1 MRMTRYTR
9 RIRGILGTGLVWGA
23 LGGIIGVV
31 GGVIGA
37 MTDPGT
43 LAEWLLS
50 LGLGF
55 SGFGFLAGSGFAAVL
70 SLLEGR
76 TTMEELSR
84 GRAAAWGGL
93 AGFILPLTLVAA
105 LSGGALPL
113 LPAVASATVFGG
125 ITALLGAGTVHI
137 ARSRAR
143 LESSAE
149 DEPLLGPPS

>member
-1 MRMTRYTR
+1 MKGLVR
-9 RIRGILGTGLVWGA
+9 RLRGILGTGLVWGA
-23 LGGIIGVV
+23 LGGVIGVV

-37 MTDPGT
+37 MTDPAP

-70 SLLEGR
+70 SLLDGR
-76 TTMEELSR
+76 KRLEELSR

-113 LPAVASATVFGG
+113 LPALASAGVFGG
-125 ITALLGAGTVHI
+125 ITALLGAGTVHV

-143 LESSAE
+143 LEGSE
-149 DEPLLGPPS
+149 QDELLLGPRS